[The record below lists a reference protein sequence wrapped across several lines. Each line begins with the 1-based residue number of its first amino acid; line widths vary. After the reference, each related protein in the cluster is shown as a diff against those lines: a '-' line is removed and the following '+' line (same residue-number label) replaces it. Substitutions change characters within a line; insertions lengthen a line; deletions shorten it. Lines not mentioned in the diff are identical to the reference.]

1 MSDTYV
7 PESSFASLVLTL
19 SSSAWVG
26 LGKIADPVSGELRK
40 DLAGAKLT
48 IDMLIMLRDKTKG
61 NLSDDEQKLLAAV
74 LNDLQANYAEEVFEE
89 KKTKEDKTGETPPP
103 PSEGDKA
110 PEEEDEGGE
119 AGKDTSGETSGETA

>member
-40 DLAGAKLT
+40 DLTGAKLT

-74 LNDLQANYAEEVFEE
+74 LSDLQANYAEEVFEE
-89 KKTKEDKTGETPPP
+89 KKTKDEKTGETPPP

-110 PEEEDEGGE
+110 QKEDEGGE
-119 AGKDTSGETSGETA
+119 AGKDTSGETA